1 VRWSKLLL
9 GDWTRW
15 IRDPLDVI
23 RLTFLTGAVVLAVIG
38 RSTAI
43 SLSIAAMV
51 VIVTRFVNLPRVY
64 DLAVLVGTGLIAWGT
79 AFNLYG
85 RFHHY
90 DKVVHFLAP
99 GCYAPVLYII
109 GIRLSMLPD
118 LKDSRERH
126 LRIGIFFVTL
136 ALGMAISAG
145 YEICEFAIDRFLGG
159 HLKIGEA
166 DTAGDLLAGTIG
178 SAIGGALLV
187 LWSVSGFETVRR
199 LPPTAAR
206 RRM

>member
-1 VRWSKLLL
+1 MRWSKLLL
-9 GDWTRW
+9 GDWNRW
-15 IRDPLDVI
+15 FRDPLDVI
-23 RLTFLTGAVVLAVIG
+23 RLTFLIGAIVLGVIG

-43 SLSIAAMV
+43 GLSIAAVV
-51 VIVTRFVNLPRVY
+51 VITTRFVNLPRPY
-64 DLAVLVGTGLIAWGT
+64 DLAALVGIGIIAWGT
-79 AFNLYG
+79 VFNLYG
-85 RFHHY
+85 RIHHY
-90 DKVVHFLAP
+90 DKFVHLLAP
-99 GCYAPVLYII
+99 ACYAPVLYII

-126 LRIGIFFVTL
+126 LRIGIFLVTL

-145 YEICEFAIDRFLGG
+145 YEVCEFAIDKFLGG

-166 DTAGDLLAGTIG
+166 DTAEDLLAGTIG

-187 LWSVSGFETVRR
+187 LWSISGFETVRR
-199 LPPTAAR
+199 LSPAAAR